1 MSQENL
7 REMCAVV
14 SPDRR
19 SEVVEQNVERQFR
32 STHSAATPI
41 VPDSVRAPRG
51 LMALLRRAKTTSSI
65 AIAAAV
71 GLLFGGAVGSSPALA
86 ANEPRETPQPDFGG
100 SRPVATP
107 NPAKPGEVRPR
118 THSVI
123 AGDTL
128 SAIAAR
134 YGVSTAGLLT
144 ANGLSWKTMIFA
156 GQVLHI
162 PQFSSDPYDRS
173 EPEVLSRYRV
183 AAGDSLASIA
193 AFYGVQPVA
202 LMTANGL
209 GPQSRLVVGQRLV
222 IPNAEVMGDLPAPG
236 A

>member
-1 MSQENL
+1 MRIGIDLNDTNKQGWWQVASQH
-7 REMCAVV
+7 
-14 SPDRR
+14 
-19 SEVVEQNVERQFR
+19 FR
-32 STHSAATPI
+32 ATHSAATPI
-41 VPDSVRAPRG
+41 IPDSVRAPRG
-51 LMALLRRAKTTSSI
+51 VMGFFRKARTATSL
-65 AIAAAV
+65 AVAATV
-71 GLLFGGAVGSSPALA
+71 GLLFGAGAGSSPAVA
-86 ANEPRETPQPDFGG
+86 ADETRDSPHPGFGG
-100 SRPVATP
+100 SRPVASP

-118 THSVI
+118 IHTVV

-128 SAIAAR
+128 SAIAGR

-162 PQFSSDPYDRS
+162 PQYSSDPYDRS
-173 EPEVLSRYRV
+173 EPDVISRYRV

-193 AFYGVQPVA
+193 SFYGVQPVA

-222 IPNAEVMGDLPAPG
+222 IPNAEIMGDLPAPG

>member
-1 MSQENL
+1 M
-7 REMCAVV
+7 
-14 SPDRR
+14 
-19 SEVVEQNVERQFR
+19 ERQFR

-41 VPDSVRAPRG
+41 VRDSDRAPRG
-51 LMALLRRAKTTSSI
+51 IMALLRRAKTTTSL
-65 AIAAAV
+65 AVAATV
-71 GLLFGGAVGSSPALA
+71 GLLFGGAVGASPALA
-86 ANEPRETPQPDFGG
+86 ADEPRESPQPDFGG
-100 SRPVATP
+100 SRPVTSP

-118 THSVI
+118 THTVV

-128 SAIAAR
+128 SAIAGR

-193 AFYGVQPVA
+193 AFYGVQPLA
-202 LMTANGL
+202 LMSANGL

-222 IPNAEVMGDLPAPG
+222 IPNAEVMGDLPAPQV
-236 A
+236 

>member
-1 MSQENL
+1 M
-7 REMCAVV
+7 
-14 SPDRR
+14 
-19 SEVVEQNVERQFR
+19 VEQHFR

-41 VPDSVRAPRG
+41 VRDSVRAPRG
-51 LMALLRRAKTTSSI
+51 LRGILRKARTSTSL
-65 AIAAAV
+65 AIAATV
-71 GLLFGGAVGSSPALA
+71 GLIFGATIADAPARAADEPRDTPQPGFGGA
-86 ANEPRETPQPDFGG
+86 
-100 SRPVATP
+100 RPVATP

-118 THSVI
+118 THTVI

-128 SAIAAR
+128 SSIAGR

-173 EPEVLSRYRV
+173 EPEVISRYRV

-193 AFYGVQPVA
+193 SFYGVQPIA

-222 IPNAEVMGDLPAPG
+222 IPNADVMGDLPAPG

>member
-1 MSQENL
+1 MSIFRKARTRTSL
-7 REMCAVV
+7 AV
-14 SPDRR
+14 
-19 SEVVEQNVERQFR
+19 
-32 STHSAATPI
+32 AATF
-41 VPDSVRAPRG
+41 
-51 LMALLRRAKTTSSI
+51 ALIFGTT
-65 AIAAAV
+65 AI
-71 GLLFGGAVGSSPALA
+71 SNSPAIGSDD
-86 ANEPRETPQPDFGG
+86 PRETPQPGFGG

-118 THSVI
+118 THTVV

-128 SAIAAR
+128 SAIAGR

-193 AFYGVQPVA
+193 SFYGVQPIA

-236 A
+236 V

>member
-1 MSQENL
+1 M
-7 REMCAVV
+7 
-14 SPDRR
+14 
-19 SEVVEQNVERQFR
+19 ERQFR

-41 VPDSVRAPRG
+41 VRDSDRAPRG
-51 LMALLRRAKTTSSI
+51 ILALLRRAKTTTSI
-65 AIAAAV
+65 AIAATV
-71 GLLFGGAVGSSPALA
+71 GLLFGGAVGSSPSLA
-86 ANEPRETPQPDFGG
+86 ADEPRESPQPDFGG
-100 SRPVATP
+100 SRPVASP

-118 THSVI
+118 THTIV

-128 SAIAAR
+128 SAIAGR

-193 AFYGVQPVA
+193 AFYGVQPLA
-202 LMTANGL
+202 LMSANGL
-209 GPQSRLVVGQRLV
+209 GPHSRLVVGQRLV
-222 IPNAEVMGDLPAPG
+222 VPNADVMGDLPAPQV
-236 A
+236 

>member
-1 MSQENL
+1 
-7 REMCAVV
+7 VV
-14 SPDRR
+14 H
-19 SEVVEQNVERQFR
+19 QHFR

-41 VPDSVRAPRG
+41 IPDSVRAPRG
-51 LMALLRRAKTTSSI
+51 VFSLFRKARTATSL
-65 AIAAAV
+65 AVAATV
-71 GLLFGGAVGSSPALA
+71 GLLFGAGVGASPAA
-86 ANEPRETPQPDFGG
+86 ASDEPRDAPQPGFGG
-100 SRPVATP
+100 SRPVSTP
-107 NPAKPGEVRPR
+107 NPAKPGETRPR
-118 THSVI
+118 IHSVA

-128 SAIAAR
+128 SAIAGR

-193 AFYGVQPVA
+193 SFYGVQPVA

-222 IPNAEVMGDLPAPG
+222 IPNAEIMGELPAPG